1 MIKKFIVNQVGKV
14 VRSGGQIATEELA
27 KARLEVCNGCD
38 KIGKVGLKGYPLVS
52 VEGCTICKCPLV
64 TKTKTLTHRDYSNNI
79 YKASKNLKNL
89 IDILNKNNVPFVRTQ
104 CDLGKWLQTD
114 INFLGIQ
121 RIIELDMA
129 TVKSIGDF
137 GKERAN
143 PNASKNNTMRLD
155 NLENKSLSSEDTITI
170 KGPSGKVI
178 SSINFNGIDHPVQ
191 LNADD
196 KESIQEILY
205 DIVSQYENKV
215 FVSVKK
221 DDDSDTVIRHIGQ
234 LVLGSIKI
242 SPSTVIDASI
252 KSTLVTYCTNVA
264 ILEAANANTPT
275 FILFNK
281 DGLELVNET
290 LANDYSTV
298 NETNR
303 ASLEDDLNSA
313 ISSFGKI
320 DVSLSEGNYKIV
332 LYTGKGFIATIA
344 ENEFIVESCKEIFI

>member
-27 KARLEVCNGCD
+27 KARLEVCKGCD

-121 RIIELDMA
+121 RIIELDMS

-137 GKERAN
+137 GKKRAN
-143 PNASKNNTMRLD
+143 SNALVDNAMRLD
-155 NLENKSLSSEDTITI
+155 DTSNTSLSTQDKVTILDASGKTITNI
-170 KGPSGKVI
+170 K
-178 SSINFNGIDHPVQ
+178 FNKIDHAISVA
-191 LNADD
+191 ADD
-196 KESIQEILY
+196 VEAVQKAIY
-205 DIVSQYENKV
+205 DIVNKYENKV
-215 FVSVKK
+215 FVKAETVGN
-221 DDDSDTVIRHIGQ
+221 DTVVTHIGQ
-234 LVLGSIKI
+234 LRLETITAN
-242 SPSTVIDASI
+242 STAYSGVV
-252 KSTLVTYCTNVA
+252 KSSLITSCVSVA
-264 ILEAANANTPT
+264 FLESAKANAPT
-275 FILFNK
+275 IIIK
-281 DGLELVNET
+281 DEEGTELVNKT
-290 LANDYSTV
+290 MGNDYSTV

-303 ASLEDDLNSA
+303 AAFETELGTAVSPYGPVNIKIEG
-313 ISSFGKI
+313 GK
-320 DVSLSEGNYKIV
+320 YKII
-332 LYTGKGFIATIA
+332 LALLKGWTATIEGEEFVVDNCF
-344 ENEFIVESCKEIFI
+344 ENFI